1 MDTDRKMSA
10 FECYKEYVALKNH
23 FTQKSYDYVKYN
35 GKTSVK
41 ADSFNSRKDKIFFE
55 KLAKHKD
62 PKGFLIAN
70 LVEDEK
76 VWIKDLAYNEIAQT
90 RYNDWTKRIQSLTYI
105 FKTELSKLKENFD
118 ENFLVEE
125 YDHPHLLKLY
135 LRKEISI
142 ETLVILVEVTGC
154 FKHWNKKL
162 KDDPIWDQ
170 VSFKIKKYRSF
181 LNFDATKIKSVIVD
195 KFS

>member
-1 MDTDRKMSA
+1 MSA

-70 LVEDEK
+70 LV
-76 VWIKDLAYNEIAQT
+76 
-90 RYNDWTKRIQSLTYI
+90 RR
-105 FKTELSKLKENFD
+105 
-118 ENFLVEE
+118 
-125 YDHPHLLKLY
+125 
-135 LRKEISI
+135 
-142 ETLVILVEVTGC
+142 
-154 FKHWNKKL
+154 
-162 KDDPIWDQ
+162 
-170 VSFKIKKYRSF
+170 
-181 LNFDATKIKSVIVD
+181 
-195 KFS
+195 

>member
-1 MDTDRKMSA
+1 MDKDHKMSA

-23 FTQKSYDYVKYN
+23 FTQKNYDYIKYN
-35 GKTSVK
+35 GKTSVRV
-41 ADSFNSRKDKIFFE
+41 DSFNTRKDKIFFE
-55 KLAKHKD
+55 KLSKHKD
-62 PKGFLIAN
+62 PKGFILAN
-70 LVEDEK
+70 LIEDQK

-90 RYNDWTKRIQSLTYI
+90 RYNDWIKRTESLTYM
-105 FKTELSKLKENFD
+105 FKSDLSKLRENFD

-125 YDHPHLLKLY
+125 YDHPYLLKLY

-142 ETLVILVEVTGC
+142 ETLVILVEVTSC

-162 KDDPIWDQ
+162 EEDPVWDQ
-170 VSFKIKKYRSF
+170 VSFKIKKYKSF
-181 LNFDATKIKSVIVD
+181 LNFDTAKIKSIIVD